1 MAQLIEF
8 YIPTN
13 AVLPEK
19 GIPPSERGKI
29 IEFRA
34 REVMEVEAWLVAITR
49 EVTQG
54 PPAQL
59 DSVNN
64 ANADHPA
71 TAFANAL
78 DLAES
83 R

>member
-13 AVLPEK
+13 AILLEK
-19 GIPPSERGKI
+19 GISPSERGKI

-34 REVMEVEAWLVAITR
+34 REVMKTQAWFVALTR
-49 EVTQG
+49 EITQG
-54 PPAQL
+54 PPARL
-59 DSVNN
+59 ESVNN
-64 ANADHPA
+64 TDADHPA

>member
-13 AVLPEK
+13 ALLPAK
-19 GIPPSERGKI
+19 GLPPSERGKI

-34 REVMEVEAWLVAITR
+34 REVMKTKAWLVAITR
-49 EVTQG
+49 EFTQG

-64 ANADHPA
+64 TNADHPA